1 MDPEQVRQG
10 REEEMNYMIK
20 TLKMSEFGLWEDAT
34 SRTSKML
41 TRTKWVDRAKKDDNL
56 KIFVRC
62 RLVARDF
69 KQMDEG
75 PRDDLF
81 AAMPPLE
88 AFVAGMRE
96 KRRVQGHDEVKFMFV
111 DVEKAHLNAKCDE
124 EDWVEV
130 PDEFKKF
137 ARYAK

>member
-1 MDPEQVRQG
+1 
-10 REEEMNYMIK
+10 MNYMIK

-56 KIFVRC
+56 KMFVRC

-69 KQMDEG
+69 KQKHEG

-81 AAMPPLE
+81 AAMPPIEAKKVLF

-96 KRRVQGHDEVKFMFV
+96 KRRVQGYDEVKLMFV
-111 DVEKAHLNAKCDE
+111 DVKKAHLNAKCDE
-124 EDWVEV
+124 EDWVGV